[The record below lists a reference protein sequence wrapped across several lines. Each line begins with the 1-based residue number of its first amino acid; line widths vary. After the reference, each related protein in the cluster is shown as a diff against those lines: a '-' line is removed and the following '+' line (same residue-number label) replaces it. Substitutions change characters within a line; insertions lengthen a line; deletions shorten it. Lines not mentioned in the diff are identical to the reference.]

1 MRGLLG
7 GLRQA
12 VVRLI
17 ALLER
22 LVGRLPGAPPSEAP
36 RCFEWEA
43 WQDLM
48 PGAGGTL
55 HVRGTCR
62 FPTAGYTAALRR
74 QEPQGINPRDLLVV
88 LEVTPPEGPAA
99 QVATDL
105 PVEYSEPVEP
115 RQFDQVTILPNGPS
129 LPVREVH

>member
-1 MRGLLG
+1 MGLLAR
-7 GLRQA
+7 LRGA
-12 VVRLI
+12 LLSLVV
-17 ALLER
+17 LLER
-22 LVGRLPGAPPSEAP
+22 LIRRLPGGPTSEAP
-36 RCFEWEA
+36 RCRDWEA

-62 FPTAGYTAALRR
+62 FPTAGYTASLRR
-74 QEPQGINPRDLLVV
+74 QEPQGVNPRDLLLV
-88 LEVTPPEGPAA
+88 LEVTPPDGPAA

-105 PVEYSEPVEP
+105 AVEYSEPAEP